1 MVAETVFPI
10 VQTLSKEEQLR
21 LVAMLQKDCKG
32 VPKKEPKEWSEIE
45 IRKKLSQS
53 IFKTRRSI

>member
-21 LVAMLQKDCKG
+21 LVAMLQKGCKG